1 MDTISRIKRIVADV
15 IDCDINEIENNSRI
29 VDDLGADSLDIF
41 TLIDR
46 IEREFSVE
54 FTNLT
59 YSTMSGNTIS
69 AVAEQVELL
78 QNK

>member
-1 MDTISRIKRIVADV
+1 MDTINRIKRIVADV

-59 YSTMSGNTIS
+59 YSAMSGNTIS
-69 AVAEQVELL
+69 AVAEQVESL
-78 QNK
+78 QK